1 MERITQKRVAVFF
14 VLLAALLGFF
24 AFRLYIV
31 QVVNAT
37 DGDSSISTY
46 TYQTNVSAAR
56 GQILDRNGNI
66 LVSNRASYNVII
78 NDYVLFNSESPNED
92 LLRLVR
98 LCDKLGIDYADHL
111 PITAEKPYA
120 YTLEELPEAW
130 QGYFRAYLNA
140 YTWDADISAQ
150 QIIKLMKS
158 VYKIPNDWDEAEARK
173 VLGLRYE
180 LKLRSCASL
189 DPYVLVADG
198 ERVFPVAG
206 IPADDIGGDE
216 LIVLVLL
223 GQAQQL
229 THFLILPLQ
238 RIGGADLVFHRGNA
252 LFQVLVF
259 RLQRFIAEDIVIKAL
274 RRAGHSRNR
283 GIDRRHQRLHKILP
297 GGDPSCDRAADRDQ
311 NRQDHCRQENALC
324 FGCEQLIQSPHLA
337 QRRPPRP
344 GRRRQSCAAPGS
356 DGIPAAP

>member
-173 VLGLRYE
+173 DLGLRYE

-189 DPYVLVADG
+189 DPYVLVADVNSTDLAALMELDIPG
-198 ERVFPVAG
+198 MSVETTTVREYNTTYAAHILGRVG
-206 IPADDIGGDE
+206 LMDSDE
-216 LIVLVLL
+216 Y
-223 GQAQQL
+223 
-229 THFLILPLQ
+229 
-238 RIGGADLVFHRGNA
+238 
-252 LFQVLVF
+252 
-259 RLQRFIAEDIVIKAL
+259 K
-274 RRAGHSRNR
+274 
-283 GIDRRHQRLHKILP
+283 KYK
-297 GGDPSCDRAADRDQ
+297 
-311 NRQDHCRQENALC
+311 
-324 FGCEQLIQSPHLA
+324 
-337 QRRPPRP
+337 
-344 GRRRQSCAAPGS
+344 
-356 DGIPAAP
+356 

>member
-111 PITAEKPYA
+111 PITAEKP
-120 YTLEELPEAW
+120 
-130 QGYFRAYLNA
+130 
-140 YTWDADISAQ
+140 
-150 QIIKLMKS
+150 
-158 VYKIPNDWDEAEARK
+158 
-173 VLGLRYE
+173 
-180 LKLRSCASL
+180 
-189 DPYVLVADG
+189 
-198 ERVFPVAG
+198 
-206 IPADDIGGDE
+206 
-216 LIVLVLL
+216 
-223 GQAQQL
+223 
-229 THFLILPLQ
+229 
-238 RIGGADLVFHRGNA
+238 
-252 LFQVLVF
+252 
-259 RLQRFIAEDIVIKAL
+259 
-274 RRAGHSRNR
+274 
-283 GIDRRHQRLHKILP
+283 
-297 GGDPSCDRAADRDQ
+297 
-311 NRQDHCRQENALC
+311 
-324 FGCEQLIQSPHLA
+324 
-337 QRRPPRP
+337 
-344 GRRRQSCAAPGS
+344 
-356 DGIPAAP
+356 

>member
-120 YTLEELPEAW
+120 YPLEELPAAW
-130 QGYFRAYLNA
+130 QGYIRAY
-140 YTWDADISAQ
+140 
-150 QIIKLMKS
+150 
-158 VYKIPNDWDEAEARK
+158 
-173 VLGLRYE
+173 
-180 LKLRSCASL
+180 
-189 DPYVLVADG
+189 
-198 ERVFPVAG
+198 
-206 IPADDIGGDE
+206 
-216 LIVLVLL
+216 
-223 GQAQQL
+223 
-229 THFLILPLQ
+229 
-238 RIGGADLVFHRGNA
+238 
-252 LFQVLVF
+252 
-259 RLQRFIAEDIVIKAL
+259 
-274 RRAGHSRNR
+274 
-283 GIDRRHQRLHKILP
+283 
-297 GGDPSCDRAADRDQ
+297 
-311 NRQDHCRQENALC
+311 
-324 FGCEQLIQSPHLA
+324 
-337 QRRPPRP
+337 
-344 GRRRQSCAAPGS
+344 
-356 DGIPAAP
+356 